1 MQVTQISPQ
10 DFIIPPSI
18 NVVDGNFFTYTGMRG
33 ILDADTPA
41 TFNVTKATM
50 AELPALNGQSVSSA
64 VLRYPAG
71 GSVNPP
77 HTHPRSAELLLLI
90 DGTLEVGFIDTTN
103 KLYTQTLQIGD
114 VFVFPK
120 SLFDRLEYIPKIS
133 IYKFGLMNASA
144 GTVSVPSSVF
154 ASGIDDAILA
164 KSFKTDVATIQKIKA
179 GLAPKA

>member
-1 MQVTQISPQ
+1 MALNNLRQALFLLIVALATSHIANASDPDITS

-18 NVVDGNFFTYTGMRG
+18 NAVDGNFFTYTGMRG
-33 ILDADTPA
+33 ILDADFPA
-41 TFNVTKATM
+41 TLNVTKATM

-90 DGTLEVGFIDTTN
+90 DVHYQYNPDAENPATA
-103 KLYTQTLQIGD
+103 
-114 VFVFPK
+114 
-120 SLFDRLEYIPKIS
+120 IS
-133 IYKFGLMNASA
+133 AFGSASA

-164 KSFKTDVATIQKIKA
+164 KSFKTDVATIQKIRA